1 MFTLEF
7 WIIIFVS
14 CILLEII
21 TTGFFLMSIGIGS
34 AAATVANYMNFDPI
48 TQMLVFIIVTIICLI
63 VSRPFAKK
71 LTQGSPKKKAT
82 ADRLLEKEGTVVEAI
97 DIENSGMVNISGE
110 SWRAIADENI
120 SVGEKIIVEEIKGV
134 RLKVSKK

>member
-1 MFTLEF
+1 LFTLEF

>member
-1 MFTLEF
+1 
-7 WIIIFVS
+7 
-14 CILLEII
+14 
-21 TTGFFLMSIGIGS
+21 MSIGIGS